1 MTKFVKEGIFM
12 EQGEKTRMIKAL
24 TILSI
29 LLAIS
34 GMAAIASAFP
44 SPPNQFYGT
53 VMINGEDA
61 PAGTIITAYIGDE
74 LRGSIEIGT
83 AGEYGY
89 DLNYLGV
96 TGGDSDNGR
105 TIIFEVAGI
114 PANENDV
121 AWNWYAVPRRLDLT
135 VGDCEAPVVSDPS
148 ANPPSISVDG
158 LQTSQLNVTV
168 TDNGA
173 VGIVTVNLSE
183 IGGPEAQ
190 VMEYIGDDVYSTTT
204 NASVDTVPGT
214 YCLPV
219 NASDIAGNY
228 NDSVCIPLAI
238 SDWKDEWMGPGSEG
252 GAKVT
257 TSELQVAAN
266 CWLDGTPVRGHV
278 LTAADFQL
286 ILAAWLSD
294 SGAYA

>member
-1 MTKFVKEGIFM
+1 M

-29 LLAIS
+29 FLAIS
-34 GMAAIASAFP
+34 GMAAIVSAAAFP
-44 SPPNQFYGT
+44 FPPNQFYGT

-61 PAGTIITAYIGDE
+61 PNGTIIDAYIGDE
-74 LRGSIEIGT
+74 LRGSLEVGT

-89 DLNYLGV
+89 DLHYLGV

-105 TIIFEVAGI
+105 TIIFEVAGVL
-114 PANENDV
+114 ANEN
-121 AWNWYAVPRRLDLT
+121 ATWNWYAVPRRLDLT

-158 LQTSQLNVTV
+158 IQTTQLNVTV

-183 IGGPEAQ
+183 IGGHEAQ

-204 NASVDTVPGT
+204 NASVDTAIGT

-228 NDSVCIPLAI
+228 DDSVCITLAI
-238 SDWKDEWMGPGSEG
+238 SDWKDEWMGPESDD

-257 TSELQVAAN
+257 ASELQEAAN

-278 LTAADFQL
+278 LTTADFQL

-294 SGAYA
+294 SVAPE

>member
-1 MTKFVKEGIFM
+1 M

-29 LLAIS
+29 FLAIS
-34 GMAAIASAFP
+34 GMVAIVSAFP
-44 SPPNQFYGT
+44 CPPNQFYGT

-61 PAGTIITAYIGDE
+61 PAGTIITAYIDDE

-96 TGGDSDNGR
+96 TGSESDNGR
-105 TIIFEVAGI
+105 TIVFKVAEVL
-114 PANENDV
+114 ANENA

-135 VGDCEAPVVSDPS
+135 IGDCEAPVVSDPS

-158 LQTSQLNVTV
+158 IQTSQLNVTV

-173 VGIVTVNLSE
+173 VGIVTVDLSE
-183 IGGPEAQ
+183 IGGPEAR

-204 NASVDTVPGT
+204 NASVDTATGT

-219 NASDIAGNY
+219 HASDIVGNY
-228 NDSVCIPLAI
+228 DDSVCITLAI
-238 SDWKDEWMGPGSEG
+238 SDWKDEWMGPESDG
-252 GAKVT
+252 GAAVT
-257 TSELQVAAN
+257 DSELREAAN

-278 LTAADFQL
+278 LTTADFQL

-294 SGAYA
+294 SGAYE